1 MVKELKTIIKRKAV
15 YSAIA
20 IHPGE
25 ILKDEIESRNLV
37 KTQFAKDLGILPGHL
52 SELFKGKRHIS
63 ASLALKLQD
72 LLQISAETWMNLQVR
87 HDLSVARALKK

>member
-1 MVKELKTIIKRKAV
+1 MVKELKTTVKRKPI

-25 ILKDEIESRNLV
+25 VLKDEIESRNLV
-37 KTQFAKDLGILPGHL
+37 KSEFAKDLGILPGHL

-63 ASLALKLQD
+63 AILALKLQD
-72 LLQISAETWMNLQVR
+72 HLQISAETWMNLQVR
-87 HDLSVARALKK
+87 HDLSVAKASRK